1 MFVFAGSPGT
11 GKTTVARMLGGI
23 LHDLGLLTSGDCVEK
38 KKGDIVD
45 NFAGGTEKNVE
56 KLFADNVG
64 KTLFIDEAYALCENN
79 NKSVVNQ
86 IVGLLADQRYKRK
99 MALVLAGYPNDM
111 AQFLSMNDGMMR
123 RVNHIIHFD
132 NYTDEELWQ
141 ILQFNMQRLKRH
153 FIDEEQCHQLA
164 LAWFSLIPRTNKFG
178 NASESE
184 KLLGLLEQNNDQRL
198 RAANNESTDLMNE
211 YRPEDFP
218 KAAHEVLNLHQDS
231 EGQSLEETVEASGN
245 GAGQPMVSLDLT
257 KEDEAHRATCV
268 EHLEHSVGLLTC
280 EGGANSEKAQGTAF
294 IISLHNHYLL
304 TCSHVV
310 EGKTKFTFSISELQF
325 ETTARLL
332 WNNPQY
338 DMALLQVG
346 ILPQEARYLQ
356 LCKDEKP
363 VGKTTK
369 ITLAGYPL
377 GEAVSRNLMVNSGEI
392 TNYEANKQNNDR
404 SFDTYMSDINATHGN
419 SGGPVVRQDN
429 YQVIGLLQGGF
440 EQVQVR
446 LITDIRQLFAQLE
459 I

>member
-1 MFVFAGSPGT
+1 MIDTKEKTDEEVLQNLHELIGLRNVKEKLKEIYYRMRRDRLRMNAGLPVEEEDLVFVFAGSPGT

-23 LHDLGLLTSGDCVEK
+23 LHDLGLLTSSDCVEK

-79 NKSVVNQ
+79 NKSVVTQ
-86 IVGLLADQRYKRK
+86 IVGLLTDERYKRK
-99 MALVLAGYPNDM
+99 MALVLAGYPDDM
-111 AQFLSMNDGMMR
+111 SQFLSMNDGMTR
-123 RVNHIIHFD
+123 RVKHIIQFD
-132 NYTDEELWQ
+132 NYSNEELWQ
-141 ILQFNMQRLKRH
+141 ILQFNMRRLKRH
-153 FIDEEQCHQLA
+153 FVDEELCHQLA
-164 LAWFSLIPRTNKFG
+164 LAWFGLIPRTNKFG

-184 KLLGLLEQNNDQRL
+184 KLLGILEQNNDKRL

-218 KAAHEVLNLHQDS
+218 KGAYEVLNLHKGS
-231 EGQSLEETVEASGN
+231 EGQSLEDTVEASGN
-245 GAGQPMVSLDLT
+245 GAEQPMVSLDLT

-280 EGGANSEKAQGTAF
+280 EGGVNSEKAQGTAF

-325 ETTARLL
+325 ETPARLL
-332 WNNPQY
+332 WNNSQC

-377 GEAVSRNLMVNSGEI
+377 GEAVS
-392 TNYEANKQNNDR
+392 
-404 SFDTYMSDINATHGN
+404 
-419 SGGPVVRQDN
+419 
-429 YQVIGLLQGGF
+429 
-440 EQVQVR
+440 
-446 LITDIRQLFAQLE
+446 
-459 I
+459 